1 MALSQSGL
9 IYIIIGDPKTWL
21 RAPLVSEIKKGSGP
35 NGLPPVHFR
44 ILSYKTTDATSSYMA
59 WTDMP
64 EGSYDVYIMVSDG
77 NPFDTAN
84 LGTINKFSFSNEV
97 PKW

>member
-21 RAPLVSEIKKGSGP
+21 RDPLVSEIKKGSGP